1 LAVNELTIKQRE
13 RIVRLVRDGL
23 SFRSIERITGHRRET
38 ISRYA
43 REAGDGKRTVTT
55 APLLDAFERTI
66 VPPEGSTRER
76 AIARPSPVPSRPA
89 QRHRARNARRHED
102 ALHR

>member
-1 LAVNELTIKQRE
+1 MRNQAYTNRSKAATRTRCWRQPLRALGVNELTIKQRE

-43 REAGDGKRTVTT
+43 REAGDGKRNVTT

-66 VPPEGSTRER
+66 VLPEGSTRER
-76 AIARPSPVPSRPA
+76 AVA
-89 QRHRARNARRHED
+89 
-102 ALHR
+102 